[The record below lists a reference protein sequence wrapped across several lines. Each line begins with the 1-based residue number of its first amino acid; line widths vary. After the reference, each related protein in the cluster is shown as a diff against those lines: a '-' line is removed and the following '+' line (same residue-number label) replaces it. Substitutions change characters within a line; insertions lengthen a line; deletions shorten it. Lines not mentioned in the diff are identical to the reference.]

1 MQNWV
6 LRTFEN
12 FWIFLAFVKYDIHN
26 SENFEMQS
34 LKLWFENFWIIS
46 ILMRRENFQNFE
58 VYNFRAV
65 IVKLSFENLWEFLN
79 FSFEVWYSWFWQFWN
94 IVFEILTWEFFW
106 PSWYSWLWQFWNA
119 IFEILIFENFY
130 IFFWPSWGMI
140 FVTLKILKCS
150 LRNSDLRIFRFF
162 WSSWYW
168 LWKFW
173 NIVLRNLTSLRI
185 FKFFWYRTRQ
195 IFAII
200 NFEISNKYDKLNFE
214 IFT

>member
-1 MQNWV
+1 
-6 LRTFEN
+6 
-12 FWIFLAFVKYDIHN
+12 
-26 SENFEMQS
+26 MQS
-34 LKLWFENFWIIS
+34 SKFWSLRIFIFFSSSWGVIFVTFGSFWFLWDVKFVILK
-46 ILMRRENFQNFE
+46 ILK
-58 VYNFRAV
+58 YNFHAV
-65 IVKLSFENLWEFLN
+65 IVKLSFEN
-79 FSFEVWYSWFWQFWN
+79 FW
-94 IVFEILTWEFFW
+94 
-106 PSWYSWLWQFWNA
+106 
-119 IFEILIFENFY
+119 
-130 IFFWPSWGMI
+130 IFFLRRDI
-140 FVTLKILKCS
+140 RALTILKCS